1 MHNEAW
7 FHDPKYSVALAFVI
21 FIGVF
26 VRYVLPHVLRALD
39 ARSDAIRAQLEQA
52 ETLRKEAE
60 ALLAQY
66 QQRYNAILAEAE
78 AMVTA
83 TKEDVRLMKER
94 AETELNAT
102 IERRRAQAEE
112 SIAQMETK
120 ARREIMESMVDIA
133 SANARQLMVQQ
144 LDTMKEDPTV
154 AQVISQIQ
162 RNLH

>member
-7 FHDPKYSVALAFVI
+7 FHDPKYSIALAFVI

-83 TKEDVRLMKER
+83 TREDVRLMKER

>member
-112 SIAQMETK
+112 SIAQMETR

>member
-7 FHDPKYSVALAFVI
+7 FHDPKYSIALAFVI

>member
-1 MHNEAW
+1 M
-7 FHDPKYSVALAFVI
+7 I

-94 AETELNAT
+94 AENELNAT

>member
-7 FHDPKYSVALAFVI
+7 FHDPKYSIALAFVI

-52 ETLRKEAE
+52 ENLRKEAE

>member
-78 AMVTA
+78 AMVSA